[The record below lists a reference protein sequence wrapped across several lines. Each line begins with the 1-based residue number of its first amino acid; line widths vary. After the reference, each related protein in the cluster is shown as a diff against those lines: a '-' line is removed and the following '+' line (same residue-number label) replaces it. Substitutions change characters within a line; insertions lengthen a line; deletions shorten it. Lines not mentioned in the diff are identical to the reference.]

1 MVRNRIAPAC
11 AGSVRELRN
20 DTFVERIRQAD
31 ARNDAEYDREID
43 EYDTGLAQR
52 WNAPEYDDADW
63 STMRLTDTAQPELRQ
78 PGVIWIRGTVRVPRE
93 FVGKSGVLNFGTM
106 QDADEIYV
114 NGTLIGQTGYQY
126 PPRIYRIDRLDD
138 TLQITIRL
146 KVHYGTGGL
155 TSGKT
160 HTITV
165 FEPSMDAATSAPL
178 GVIDCDTP
186 STWRFKRSMFF
197 RMRRQDTFFQ
207 YKPAAPY
214 NAVLAPWGNA
224 HVTGFVW
231 YQGESN
237 TYEPRMYGDKL
248 VALAQC
254 WRELFTTPNAPF
266 FAVQLPNLALEP
278 FHDWARLR
286 NEQRRIMTLANTAL
300 VTTADVGEDNDLHPT
315 DKLTV
320 AERAAT
326 AAMALA
332 HHSGEE
338 PMGPFTWHAT
348 LSRDNAIFIHFLYAE
363 SGLRIRDG
371 YRAPTIPMIRYAWE
385 ECPDLILENRQ
396 GLPASPFEIPLVRED
411 EDMA

>member
-1 MVRNRIAPAC
+1 M
-11 AGSVRELRN
+11 
-20 DTFVERIRQAD
+20 
-31 ARNDAEYDREID
+31 
-43 EYDTGLAQR
+43 
-52 WNAPEYDDADW
+52 
-63 STMRLTDTAQPELRQ
+63 
-78 PGVIWIRGTVRVPRE
+78 
-93 FVGKSGVLNFGTM
+93 
-106 QDADEIYV
+106 
-114 NGTLIGQTGYQY
+114 
-126 PPRIYRIDRLDD
+126 
-138 TLQITIRL
+138 QITIRL

-155 TSGKT
+155 TPGKT

-266 FAVQLPNLALEP
+266 IAVQLPNLALEP

-338 PMGPFTWHAT
+338 PLGPFTWHAA

-371 YRAPTIPMIRYAWE
+371 YRAPTIPMTLVSPSGHLDMPFVAEIADSATVRLTLPQGIVVPQDAMIRYAWE